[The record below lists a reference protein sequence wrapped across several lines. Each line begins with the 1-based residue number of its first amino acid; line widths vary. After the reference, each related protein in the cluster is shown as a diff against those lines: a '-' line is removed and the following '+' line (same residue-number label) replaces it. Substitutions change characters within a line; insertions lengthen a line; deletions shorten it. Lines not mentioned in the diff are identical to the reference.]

1 MNGSINAWQPEI
13 DWSTPAGEALTKLC
27 AALPADRGV
36 TITVFGSAPLQ
47 LAIETSFKSNDVDLY
62 PLGDDPTWLNAVIES
77 IGLAKSEASFYI
89 QCCWEGNFR
98 TSPRWRHRA
107 ASVPRG
113 NATLLLPHP
122 IDILIAKLH
131 RYEEK
136 DRNAFRLV
144 IERTGHPTEQEFLTE
159 LQFSVDLFRPGFDE
173 EMTGDITANTAV
185 MWPEIFGH
193 AIDVRR
199 EIIAPALARL
209 RAGYADDLARRDYKA
224 DLNRLAADP

>member
-1 MNGSINAWQPEI
+1 MNGSINAWQPDI
-13 DWSTPAGEALTKLC
+13 DWRTPAGEALTKLC
-27 AALPADRGV
+27 EAVPPDRGV

-47 LAIETSFKSNDVDLY
+47 LAIEATFSSNDVDVY
-62 PLGDDPTWLNAVIES
+62 PLADDPTWLGDLVRQ
-77 IGLAKSEASFYI
+77 IGLDRSEAAFYI

-107 ASVPRG
+107 ASVLRG
-113 NATLLLPHP
+113 NATLILPHP

-144 IERTGHPTEQEFLTE
+144 IDRTGHPTEAEFLTE
-159 LQFSVDLFRPGFDE
+159 LQFSVDLFRPAFDE
-173 EMTGDITANTAV
+173 EMVGDITTNTSV
-185 MWPEIFGH
+185 MWPEIFGRP
-193 AIDVRR
+193 IDVRQ

-209 RAGYADDLARRDYKA
+209 RAGYEPDRPQRDYKA
-224 DLNRLAADP
+224 DLRHLGEEP

>member
-13 DWSTPAGEALTKLC
+13 DWETPAGEALTKLC
-27 AALPADRGV
+27 EALPAGRDI

-47 LAIETSFKSNDVDLY
+47 LAIEASFKSNDVDVY
-62 PLGDDPTWLNAVIES
+62 PLGDDPSWLEAIVHRV
-77 IGLAKSEASFYI
+77 GLAKSEAAVYI

-107 ASVPRG
+107 ANVPRG

-144 IERTGHPTEQEFLTE
+144 IERTGHPSEQEFLTE

-173 EMTGDITANTAV
+173 EVTGDITTNTAA
-185 MWPEIFGH
+185 MWPEIFGRE
-193 AIDVRR
+193 IDVRR

-224 DLNRLAADP
+224 DLRHLGEQH